1 VAVSLHLE
9 GVIREGVYT
18 MVVGPTF
25 SLQFCLQV
33 AVSLHLEGVIRKGV
47 YTMVGG
53 PAFSLQFCLQ
63 VAVSLH
69 LEGSPSIACRVIQW
83 WRNLHF

>member
-1 VAVSLHLE
+1 MSLHLE
-9 GVIREGVYT
+9 GVICE
-18 MVVGPTF
+18 
-25 SLQFCLQV
+25 
-33 AVSLHLEGVIRKGV
+33 GV

-69 LEGSPSIACRVIQW
+69 LEGVI
-83 WRNLHF
+83 REGVYTMVGGPNYETVAELNLLRELGVDSVGIGFPLHLRIFQNF